1 MFSLIKRNFSK
12 PKGIIGVMTGKI
24 MAQENKVINKWT
36 ISRLGIRRGDKVLE
50 VGYGP
55 GYALEYI
62 LDHYPVVRADGLD
75 ISETMKELASKRLRD
90 SIDAGKTELMTA
102 DIGEAN
108 LPDHAYHKIL
118 SVNNY
123 TIWDEPRNGL
133 SRLFDALI
141 PGGTIAITMQPRE
154 ENASPNKTKMFGKQI
169 YDDMRACG
177 FERISM
183 KFKRVKPEMTVC
195 VTARK
200 PRGK

>member
-1 MFSLIKRNFSK
+1 MISMIRRNFSK
-12 PKGIIGVMTGKI
+12 PKGWIGVITGKI
-24 MAQENKVINKWT
+24 MARENQFINQWT
-36 ISRLGIRRGDKVLE
+36 ISRLGVRRGDKVLE

-62 LDHYPVVRADGLD
+62 LKNYPVVKADGID
-75 ISETMKELASKRLRD
+75 ISETMKEQASIRLKD
-90 SIDAGKTELMTA
+90 HIEAGKTELSAA
-102 DIGEAN
+102 DIGEARIPAN
-108 LPDHAYHKIL
+108 SYHKIL

-123 TIWDEPRNGL
+123 TIWDEPRKGL
-133 SRLFDALI
+133 SHLYEAMI

-169 YDDMRACG
+169 YDDLSACG
-177 FERISM
+177 FGRISM

-200 PRGK
+200 PWK

>member
-1 MFSLIKRNFSK
+1 MFSIIKKNFSK
-12 PKGIIGVMTGKI
+12 PKGWIGVVTGKI
-24 MAQENKVINKWT
+24 MAQENKFINKWT
-36 ISRLGIRRGDKVLE
+36 ISSLGIRRGDKVLE

-62 LDHYPVVRADGLD
+62 LSRYPVLKADGLD
-75 ISETMKELASKRLRD
+75 ISETMKEQASVRLKEY
-90 SIDAGKTELMTA
+90 IDAGKSELMAA
-102 DIGEAN
+102 DVGKAN
-108 LPDHAYHKIL
+108 LPDHSYHKIL

-123 TIWDEPRNGL
+123 TIWDEPRTGL
-133 SRLFDALI
+133 ASLYEALI
-141 PGGTIAITMQPRE
+141 PGGSIAITMQPRE

-177 FERISM
+177 FEKMSM

-200 PRGK
+200 PLR